1 MFDLWLVTIYNC
13 RFRHFCN
20 RKIFYLFKSYSSTT
34 LEYWWFNV
42 CICSFKFITKT
53 RGLFQMY
60 LLVYIRK
67 SNTNMHRYYSNSNLV
82 YVLVENNIDCGDMHM
97 RIVFRVVI
105 YMYVMSILYVCI
117 WLLYVGR

>member
-1 MFDLWLVTIYNC
+1 
-13 RFRHFCN
+13 
-20 RKIFYLFKSYSSTT
+20 
-34 LEYWWFNV
+34 
-42 CICSFKFITKT
+42 
-53 RGLFQMY
+53 MY

-105 YMYVMSILYVCI
+105 YMYVMSILYMMHMVVVC
-117 WLLYVGR
+117 WAVVKRTDASYMYCLGSVVDDFVLSK